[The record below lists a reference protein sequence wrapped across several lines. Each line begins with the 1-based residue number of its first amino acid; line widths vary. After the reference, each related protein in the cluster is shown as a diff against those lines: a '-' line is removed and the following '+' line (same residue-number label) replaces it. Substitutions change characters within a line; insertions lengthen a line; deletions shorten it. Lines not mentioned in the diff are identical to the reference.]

1 MNSVLIGLC
10 FLMVNADY
18 VSVVEAKVDVQSV
31 VYMSAAKD
39 EHKESTLQ
47 VFNSSVGILIGVHG
61 CTNGLVTDNEGNGAT
76 PSAVRQWLV
85 SKGLVKRGEVVT
97 FFCCFPGYVN
107 KRNTDPLVKV
117 MCTNVFT
124 SVFVAPN
131 FGVKPGTYTISTRLY
146 KSETPQAVAMP
157 VEEVVVRVPV
167 RVQVVTAPV
176 ITVKVPV
183 VVVPVLNPLR
193 IPGANASE
201 AEQARFRLV
210 VAAAYKANKTGVSQS
225 IPK

>member
-18 VSVVEAKVDVQSV
+18 VSVVEAKVDVKSV

-39 EHKESTLQ
+39 EHKESMLQ
-47 VFNSSVGILIGVHG
+47 VFNSSVGILVGVHG

-76 PSAVRQWLV
+76 PSTVRQWLV
-85 SKGLVKRGEVVT
+85 TKGLVKRDEVVT

-124 SVFVAPN
+124 PVFVCPN
-131 FGVKPGTYTISTRLY
+131 FGCKPGTYTISSRVY
-146 KSETPQAVAMP
+146 ASETPQAVAMP

-167 RVQVVTAPV
+167 VVPV
-176 ITVKVPV
+176 VVPVKVPV
-183 VVVPVLNPLR
+183 VVAPVVVSNPLR
-193 IPGANASE
+193 IPGAGASE
-201 AEQARFRLV
+201 AELARFRLV
-210 VAAAYKANKTGVSQS
+210 MNAAYQAHKTGVSQS

>member
-18 VSVVEAKVDVQSV
+18 ISVVEAKVDVKSV
-31 VYMSAAKD
+31 VYMSEAKD
-39 EHKESTLQ
+39 EYKESMLQ
-47 VFNSSVGILIGVHG
+47 VFNSEVGILVGVHG
-61 CTNGLVTDNEGNGAT
+61 STVGLVTDNEGNGAT

-85 SKGLVKRGEVVT
+85 AKGLVKRNEVVT
-97 FFCCFPGYVN
+97 FFCCFSGYVN

-124 SVFVAPN
+124 PVFVCPN

-146 KSETPQAVAMP
+146 KSETIQAVAMP
-157 VEEVVVRVPV
+157 VEEVRVPV
-167 RVQVVTAPV
+167 VVP
-176 ITVKVPV
+176 VKVPV
-183 VVVPVLNPLR
+183 VVPVKVPVVVAPVLNPLR
-193 IPGANASE
+193 IPGAGASE

-210 VAAAYKANKTGVSQS
+210 LAAAYKANKTGVSQS